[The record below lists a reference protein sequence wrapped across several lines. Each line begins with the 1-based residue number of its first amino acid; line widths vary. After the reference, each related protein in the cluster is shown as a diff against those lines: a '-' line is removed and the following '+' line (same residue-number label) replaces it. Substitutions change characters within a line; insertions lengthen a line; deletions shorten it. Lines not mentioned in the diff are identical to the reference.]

1 MAINET
7 EKMSKNAEIDLL
19 DRKILTI
26 LMKDA
31 VVPYTE
37 IAKQLEVSA
46 GTIHVRMKKL
56 IDLGVVTGS
65 QLIINPNVIGYDI
78 CAFIGIFLDK
88 GSVYTEVREKMKRI
102 PEVVEL
108 HYTTGAYSIFAKIL
122 CRDTNHLREV
132 LNEKIQSIAGIQRTE
147 TFITLEQGFTRQI
160 NVLDENS

>member
-1 MAINET
+1 MLAQNQHNRR
-7 EKMSKNAEIDLL
+7 MSKATEIDLL

-26 LMKDA
+26 LMQDA

-37 IAKQLEVSA
+37 IAKQLDVSA

-56 IDLGVVTGS
+56 SDMGVVTGS
-65 QLIINPNVIGYDI
+65 QLVINPSVIGYDI

-88 GSVYTEVREKMKRI
+88 GSAYLNVREQMKEI

-108 HYTTGAYSIFAKIL
+108 HYTTGVYSIFAKIL

-132 LNEKIQSIAGIQRTE
+132 LNEKIQPIGGIQRTE
-147 TFITLEQGFTRQI
+147 TFITLEQGFSRQI
-160 NVLDENS
+160 NIL

>member
-1 MAINET
+1 
-7 EKMSKNAEIDLL
+7 MSKGAELDQL

-26 LMKDA
+26 LMNDA

-56 IDLGVVTGS
+56 VDLGVVLGS
-65 QLIINPNVIGYDI
+65 QLIVNPTVIGYDI

-88 GSVYTEVREKMKRI
+88 GSAYTDARERMMAI
-102 PEVVEL
+102 PEIVEL
-108 HYTTGAYSIFAKIL
+108 HYTTGVYSIFAKVL

-132 LNEKIQSIAGIQRTE
+132 LNEKIQPIVGIQRTE
-147 TFITLEQGFTRQI
+147 TFITLEQGFSRQI
-160 NVLDENS
+160 NIL

>member
-56 IDLGVVTGS
+56 MDLGIVTGS

-160 NVLDENS
+160 NVLD

>member
-1 MAINET
+1 
-7 EKMSKNAEIDLL
+7 MSKRPEIDLL

-37 IAKQLEVSA
+37 IAKQLDVSA

-56 IDLGVVTGS
+56 IDSGVVIGS
-65 QLIINPNVIGYDI
+65 QLIINPSVIGYDI

-88 GSVYTEVREKMKRI
+88 GSVYTEVREKMKKI
-102 PEVVEL
+102 SEVVEL

-132 LNEKIQSIAGIQRTE
+132 LNEKIQSIEGIQRTE
-147 TFITLEQGFTRQI
+147 TFITLEQGFSRQI
-160 NVLDENS
+160 DIMQEVF